1 MKLSKLLNRKR
12 KQRKS
17 HQSILNSLK
26 NKKMSPVFSGE
37 IVDITP
43 TKDVIKKPKA
53 PDIDLDEYK
62 KIPQKTNK
70 PQISEQKVVVKEN
83 KSNPSEKIINHNSI
97 KVVGGKDTLVKEFL
111 TNNIKTI
118 LEKNKVVPVLTKEGQ
133 KVIETSKVKDF
144 IEKRQNNVL
153 VSYEYGGN
161 PITPRP
167 GGSLALVGDGAD
179 PEQIVPVSQSN
190 STSNKV
196 INQNNTTN
204 PIQPN
209 TSSVK
214 VMNNTAQST
223 INQTS
228 PTTNNSSLN
237 FVNENSSTNI
247 TPTNQNLTI
256 TENRTSNDLTSS
268 VGAMKSSAM
277 SPTSEAYKLK
287 SINRRKEMPR
297 DMNISRDTSNS
308 SSVEVKPTNVSRS
321 SFNSF
326 LSQTNVSLPTWRIRN
341 G

>member
-1 MKLSKLLNRKR
+1 M
-12 KQRKS
+12 
-17 HQSILNSLK
+17 
-26 NKKMSPVFSGE
+26 
-37 IVDITP
+37 
-43 TKDVIKKPKA
+43 
-53 PDIDLDEYK
+53 
-62 KIPQKTNK
+62 
-70 PQISEQKVVVKEN
+70 
-83 KSNPSEKIINHNSI
+83 
-97 KVVGGKDTLVKEFL
+97 
-111 TNNIKTI
+111 
-118 LEKNKVVPVLTKEGQ
+118 
-133 KVIETSKVKDF
+133 
-144 IEKRQNNVL
+144 
-153 VSYEYGGN
+153 
-161 PITPRP
+161 
-167 GGSLALVGDGAD
+167 ALVGDGAD